1 MPRCFLEAKQ
11 PFSIPQYMFRKFITL
26 TRGFPG
32 GSDSKESACNAGD
45 WSLIL
50 GLGSFSGEGN
60 GKPLQYSCLENPMAG
75 YSPWGRKEV
84 DMTEQHF
91 HFHFTLIM
99 A

>member
-1 MPRCFLEAKQ
+1 MVKNSDNVGGVC
-11 PFSIPQYMFRKFITL
+11 SIP
-26 TRGFPG
+26 
-32 GSDSKESACNAGD
+32 GSGRSPE
-45 WSLIL
+45 
-50 GLGSFSGEGN
+50 EGN